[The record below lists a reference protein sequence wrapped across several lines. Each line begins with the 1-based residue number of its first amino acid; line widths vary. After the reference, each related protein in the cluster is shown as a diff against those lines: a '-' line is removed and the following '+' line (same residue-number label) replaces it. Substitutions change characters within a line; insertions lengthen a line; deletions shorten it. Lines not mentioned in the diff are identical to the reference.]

1 MTEAAGTMRTM
12 LRGLEV
18 FPAELPE
25 FDVKSAPGDPVTLFL
40 SWLTAAVQDNILG
53 PHTMTLATA
62 DAAGRVSSRVL
73 ICKDVDESGRWYF
86 ASDSGSVKGRDLAV
100 NPRAAASFYWPQ
112 HGRQIRIHGEAV
124 SAGRQASAAD
134 FLARPPA
141 SRAAALIGHQ
151 SEPLADLAELDD
163 AFRRSQAEVDADPE
177 LVAPGWTL
185 YALSAGTVEFWQ
197 ADHQRRH
204 TRLQYQRTAGEWTTR
219 LLWP

>member
-1 MTEAAGTMRTM
+1 MTGDAGKMREM

-25 FDVKSAPGDPVTLFL
+25 FDVRSVPGDPVTLFL
-40 SWLTAAVQDNILG
+40 TWLAAAVRDKILG
-53 PHTMTLATA
+53 PHAMTLATA

-73 ICKDVDESGRWYF
+73 ICKDVDGDGRWYF
-86 ASDSGSVKGRDLAV
+86 ASDADSVKGRDLAV
-100 NPRAAASFYWPQ
+100 NPSAAASFYWPQ
-112 HGRQIRIHGEAV
+112 LGRQVRISGVAT
-124 SAGRQASAAD
+124 SAGSEASAAD

-141 SRAAALIGHQ
+141 SRAAALTGRQ
-151 SEPLADLAELDD
+151 SELLDDPADLDA
-163 AFRRSQAEVDADPE
+163 AFRRSQAAVDANPV

-185 YALSAGTVEFWQ
+185 YQLTADTVEFWQ

-204 TRLQYQRTAGEWTTR
+204 IRLRYQRTAGAWASH